1 MEIFFLIV
9 QDFSFPLANNFT
21 KITDRHR
28 VTQIVFLNV
37 NILRGYKTKKIIQHK
52 SLDEKY
58 CTYLETN
65 IRAEIFHVLCLALN
79 QVWEPHGRY
88 LQFSSIQLILWDSYI
103 KDNRLNQDRP
113 WFDPRSTPL
122 PLWCSDWSRLVWS
135 RLVCLFAGPADWGG
149 DFRLRGQRRHLS
161 IISIMCKQLRIQGWL
176 ELVSRPKFWGVGHS
190 LPSCTYQR
198 IESIPMLAL
207 SQGSMKGW
215 TYTFVGHER
224 GSKALPI

>member
-113 WFDPRSTPL
+113 
-122 PLWCSDWSRLVWS
+122 
-135 RLVCLFAGPADWGG
+135 
-149 DFRLRGQRRHLS
+149 
-161 IISIMCKQLRIQGWL
+161 
-176 ELVSRPKFWGVGHS
+176 
-190 LPSCTYQR
+190 
-198 IESIPMLAL
+198 
-207 SQGSMKGW
+207 
-215 TYTFVGHER
+215 
-224 GSKALPI
+224 